1 MGIYA
6 DLQAKISA
14 DREAGR
20 DVPPVIE
27 EIAMMI
33 ANSLD
38 PQKESEK
45 EPDPAPIPETSE
57 NSQPT
62 N

>member
-1 MGIYA
+1 MGVYA

-27 EIAMMI
+27 EIAMML
-33 ANSLD
+33 ANSVD
-38 PQKESEK
+38 PQK
-45 EPDPAPIPETSE
+45 EPDPAPAPETPE
-57 NSQPT
+57 HSQS
-62 N
+62 NV